1 MGTVTSAPRSL
12 AENLRS
18 RSDDDL
24 RALLRAR
31 PDLVTPVPGDMTALA
46 ARATTRPSV
55 ARAIDRL
62 DRFTLL
68 SVEALALMPEPG
80 SLTSLRT
87 LLGVP
92 ADDARGAVTTLREQ
106 ALVWG
111 TDDAL
116 YLVRAV
122 HDVLGPF
129 PAGLGPRLDTALSQ
143 LDPQR
148 LAQIATDHGLP
159 AVADPATVSAHVL
172 DNLERIL
179 DGLGDDARS
188 ALSTLSHGPPTGRV
202 ENARRTVTTA
212 TARTP
217 IDMLLALGL
226 IVPTE
231 ESTVV
236 LPREIGLHLR
246 GGVLR
251 KDITVGVPVPP
262 TSAADPATVDR
273 TAAAGALAAVQRV
286 QTLLD
291 AWGEDPPSVLR
302 TGGLGVRDLR
312 ALPSLLDT
320 DEAGC
325 ALIAEVALAAGL
337 LIASGDVEP
346 RGTAAHT
353 TGDDGRTGNRVT
365 RGTAAYDIGNSGRV
379 SDRSSRWLPTPEY
392 DAWLAETPAQRWVA
406 LATAWLNGSRAAGLA
421 GTRDE
426 RERLIPPLGHHLE
439 RPLAPEVRRLTLDV
453 LAGIPAGNVAGPD
466 DVLEA
471 VRWRRPRRGGTLRD
485 DLVRWTL
492 REAEAL
498 GITGH
503 GALASYAPAML
514 NGNAQD
520 AAAAVADLLPKP
532 VDHVLV
538 QADLTAVAPGPLR
551 ADLARSLAAMTETES
566 RGGASV
572 HRFTAASVR
581 RALESGW
588 TTAEIHEFI
597 AMVSRTPVPQPLSYL
612 VDDVARTY
620 GRLRVGAA
628 ASFVRS
634 DDPAVLAE
642 IQAHPSAVS
651 LGARRIAPTVLASD
665 LDPET
670 LLERLARMGFDPV
683 AEGADGT
690 VMITRSEPLRA
701 ADRPASGPVRITRPA
716 ADESVVAAAVRAIR
730 AGDRSAASRPDAETP
745 AQLGRSA
752 SREIMSELRR
762 ALANGATL
770 WIGYVDNHGATSER
784 MIDPVRLEGGWLAA
798 FDHRSGE
805 VRSFAVHRIS
815 GIHTPAT

>member
-1 MGTVTSAPRSL
+1 MGTVTSAPRRL
-12 AENLRS
+12 ADDLRS

-24 RALLRAR
+24 RALLRLR
-31 PDLVTPVPGDMTALA
+31 PDLVTPVPGDITALA

-62 DRFTLL
+62 DQFALHT
-68 SVEALALMPEPG
+68 VEALAIATEPV
-80 SLTSLRT
+80 SLTTVRT
-87 LLGVP
+87 LLDVP
-92 ADDARGAVTTLREQ
+92 AADAERAVGSLRER

-111 TDDAL
+111 ADDAL
-116 YLVRAV
+116 HLVRAV

-129 PAGLGPRLDTALSQ
+129 PAGLGPPLGTTLAQ

-148 LAQIATDHGLP
+148 SAQIAADHGMS
-159 AVADPATVSAHVL
+159 ATADVAAVSAHLL
-172 DNLERIL
+172 DNLDRIL
-179 DGLGDDARS
+179 GELDDEAVG
-188 ALSTLSHGPPTGRV
+188 ALRVLADGPPTGRV
-202 ENARRTVTTA
+202 ENARRTVTKA
-212 TARTP
+212 TARSP
-217 IDMLLALGL
+217 IDRLLALGL
-226 IVPTE
+226 LVPTE

-251 KDITVGVPVPP
+251 PNIGPTAPVPP
-262 TSAADPATVDR
+262 TTSTAPATVDR
-273 TAAAGALAAVQRV
+273 TAAAGAHAAVQRV

-291 AWGEDPPSVLR
+291 VWGEDPPSVLR
-302 TGGLGVRDLR
+302 TGGLGIRDLR
-312 ALPSLLDT
+312 ALPSLMDI

-337 LIASGDVEP
+337 LVSTDEPEP
-346 RGTAAHT
+346 RGGAAL
-353 TGDDGRTGNRVT
+353 GIRD
-365 RGTAAYDIGNSGRV
+365 SGRG
-379 SDRSSRWLPTPEY
+379 SRWLPTPAY
-392 DAWLAETPAQRWVA
+392 DTWLAETPAQRWVA
-406 LATAWLNGSRAAGLA
+406 LAQAWLDGSRVAGLV

-453 LAGIPAGNVAGPD
+453 LAGVPSGQVAEPD
-466 DVLEA
+466 GVLEA
-471 VRWRRPRRGGTLRD
+471 VRWRRPRRGETAGLVGGGRRTRGGSLRD

-498 GITGH
+498 GFTGH
-503 GALASYAPAML
+503 GALASYVPAL
-514 NGNAQD
+514 LDGRPG
-520 AAAAVADLLPKP
+520 AAVDAVADLMPEP
-532 VDHVLV
+532 VDHLVV

-588 TTAEIHEFI
+588 TAAQMHEFI
-597 AMVSRTPVPQPLSYL
+597 GSVSRTPVPQPLTYL

-634 DDPAVLAE
+634 DDPSVLAE
-642 IQAHPSAVS
+642 ILAHRSAVS
-651 LGARRIAPTVLASD
+651 LGARRIAPSVLASD
-665 LDPET
+665 LNPEV
-670 LLERLARMGFDPV
+670 LLDRLARMGFEPV
-683 AEGADGT
+683 AEAADGT
-690 VMITRSEPLRA
+690 VAIAHSEPQRA
-701 ADRPASGPVRITRPA
+701 PSRPAPGPVRTTQPA
-716 ADESVVAAAVRAIR
+716 ADESVVTAAVRAIR
-730 AGDRSAASRPDAETP
+730 AGDRSVASRPETTAP

-752 SREIMSELRR
+752 SPTIMAELRR
-762 ALANGATL
+762 ALANGSTL

-815 GIHTPAT
+815 GIHTPTA

>member
-12 AENLRS
+12 ADDLRS

-24 RALLRAR
+24 RALLRLR
-31 PDLVTPVPGDMTALA
+31 PDLVTPVPGDITALA

-62 DRFTLL
+62 DQFALHT
-68 SVEALALMPEPG
+68 VEALAIATEPVSLNTVRALLDVPAADVERAVG
-80 SLTSLRT
+80 SL
-87 LLGVP
+87 
-92 ADDARGAVTTLREQ
+92 RER

-111 TDDAL
+111 TDHAL
-116 YLVRAV
+116 HLVRAV

-129 PAGLGPRLDTALSQ
+129 PAGLGPPLGTTLAQ

-148 LAQIATDHGLP
+148 SAQIATDHGMS
-159 AVADPATVSAHVL
+159 ATAEVAAVSAHIL
-172 DNLERIL
+172 DNLDRIL
-179 DGLGDDARS
+179 GELDDEAAGALG
-188 ALSTLSHGPPTGRV
+188 ALADGPPTGRV
-202 ENARRTVTTA
+202 ENARRTVTMA
-212 TARTP
+212 TARSP
-217 IDMLLALGL
+217 IDRLLALGL
-226 IVPTE
+226 LVPTE

-251 KDITVGVPVPP
+251 PNIGP
-262 TSAADPATVDR
+262 TAPIPSTTSTDPATVDR
-273 TAAAGALAAVQRV
+273 TAAAGAHAAVQRV

-291 AWGEDPPSVLR
+291 VWGEDPPPVLR
-302 TGGLGVRDLR
+302 TGGLGIRDLR
-312 ALPSLLDT
+312 ALPSLMDT

-337 LIASGDVEP
+337 LVSTDEAEP
-346 RGTAAHT
+346 RGGAAQ
-353 TGDDGRTGNRVT
+353 GIADSGRASG
-365 RGTAAYDIGNSGRV
+365 RGPRWLPTAAYD
-379 SDRSSRWLPTPEY
+379 T
-392 DAWLAETPAQRWVA
+392 WLAETPARRWVT
-406 LATAWLNGSRAAGLA
+406 LAQAWLDGSRAAGLV

-453 LAGIPAGNVAGPD
+453 LAGVPSGEVAEPD
-466 DVLEA
+466 GVLEA
-471 VRWRRPRRGGTLRD
+471 VRWRRPRRGEAAGLIGGDRRTRGRSLRD

-498 GITGH
+498 GVTGH
-503 GALASYAPAML
+503 GALASYMPAL
-514 NGNAQD
+514 LDGRPGVAVD
-520 AAAAVADLLPKP
+520 AVADLMPEP
-532 VDHVLV
+532 VDHLVV

-551 ADLARSLAAMTETES
+551 ADLARSLVTMTETES

-588 TTAEIHEFI
+588 TAAQMHEFI
-597 AMVSRTPVPQPLSYL
+597 GSVSRTPVPQPLIYL
-612 VDDVARTY
+612 VDDVARMY

-634 DDPAVLAE
+634 DDPSVLAE
-642 IQAHPSAVS
+642 ILAHRSAVS
-651 LGARRIAPTVLASD
+651 LGARRIAPSVLASD
-665 LDPET
+665 LNPEV
-670 LLERLARMGFDPV
+670 LLDRLARMGFEPV
-683 AEGADGT
+683 AEAADGT
-690 VMITRSEPLRA
+690 VAIAHSEPLRA
-701 ADRPASGPVRITRPA
+701 ASRPAPGPVHTTRPA
-716 ADESVVAAAVRAIR
+716 ADESVVTAAVRAIR
-730 AGDRSAASRPDAETP
+730 AGDRSAASRPEAAAP

-752 SREIMSELRR
+752 SPTIMAELRR
-762 ALANGATL
+762 ALANGSTL

-815 GIHTPAT
+815 GIHAPAA